1 MDGRPMP
8 PYRAVSEATRQRE
21 TFKYDPTLLSTA
33 KVNARGVAL
42 PSSELTPSQ
51 DLVLTALAQLAV
63 FQTGTERAFISLF
76 DVEYQYF
83 VAEATRTLLTSP
95 DDADL
100 GLWMCGTAI
109 PRSHSTCEFALL
121 ESDRVERE
129 RKVAAL
135 LEQDPTQFEH
145 CDNDGDATQ
154 LPVLVVPDLTTDPR
168 FKSRPYCRPGG
179 GHHFYASVPIRTQ
192 RGINIGV
199 LCVVSPEPNRRWT
212 DFYANLM
219 RRLSMAIMDH
229 LEANFS
235 KVAYQRS
242 ERMIRGLGF
251 FVEGKATESSW
262 ASVAGRETFTES
274 PDALFLARQGLMG
287 DSNESPVEQPVSE
300 ATAHST
306 PNSERSLSPDG
317 ERLDPNRKKDRP
329 PGKPAA
335 ETKWADTFVPGPNPM
350 MDTFSEAANIIRES
364 LETDGCLFLDALSGS
379 FGEYDDR
386 SGESSR
392 KSRASAHP
400 SSRDDESSS
409 GDDDDDDDDDDDGD
423 DDDDD
428 DDGDDGDDSGS
439 DGNGDEGAGPQP
451 GDVDAAANGHGAE
464 PEANRW
470 PACQVLGYSTT
481 ESRRIKFEEGLLRR
495 INMPQKFLAKLL
507 QRYPKGHIFN
517 FGVNGELQSSDSS
530 DDDGWLT
537 DLAQDPI
544 SPLQPEPPQQPRDD
558 DASQPKR
565 QRRPWAR
572 HNEGRV
578 IQEVFPRARSV
589 AFVPVWDPRKQRWCA
604 GGFVYTLTPTR
615 IFTVG
620 GELNFLRA
628 VSILAIAETL
638 RLKTFAANQAKSDA
652 LSSLS
657 HELRS
662 PLHGAVLGIELLRDT
677 ELTVFQ
683 GNIAHTIEICCRTLV
698 DTVDHLL
705 DYSKVNRFIQTRRK
719 GGQASE
725 PRGLRPGT
733 ARTVEE
739 GMLSLY
745 KHIRLDGIVEE
756 VMDGVYAG
764 FNFMHM
770 ALQLAKHKG
779 SAHSSDWTAMR
790 RLDAM
795 QAMEEL
801 GSNGQIALGEV
812 TVFLEI
818 DPACNWRFYT
828 QPGAI
833 RRIVMNLL
841 GNSLKYT
848 QKGSIKVRLTQSKPK
863 RKSSADAVVNIA
875 VSDTGKGIGEDYL
888 RNDLYKPFSQEDHL
902 APGTGLGLSFV
913 KQITSQLRGRVSV
926 DSRVGVGTIV
936 RVSLPLMQT
945 LTPPDGAPLLAEN
958 EGDFDKH
965 VADAAGL
972 RVRLMGFDAGRRPR
986 RRMLDGS
993 VAEMLT
999 ETERICRDW
1008 LRLDI
1013 VTDADAGERP
1023 PDCVIWVEDTLAN
1036 SPLENLMHGPPCV
1049 VLCKNTLVAYKS
1061 AAQFERV
1068 KAHRIFE
1075 FVAQPLAPR
1084 KVAKAVAM
1092 AFKRGNEMKSMPLS
1106 PISPRQEFLPVVPD
1120 ILSGVKTQLPA
1131 PTPRLQALQNLLA
1144 AESSDKAEGPAG
1156 EPRPEA
1162 ASEAAA
1168 APEFLLVEDNS
1179 INLDILSIYMKKLGR
1194 PYHTATNGAEALSA
1208 YKTNPNHCK
1217 YIFMDVSMPIMDGFE
1232 ATRRIRAYERENQI
1246 KPAIIFA
1253 LTGLASESAQQEA
1266 FGSGVDLFLTKPVKL
1281 KELGMILRSRGLL
1294 PEENLVVVTK
1304 NGTHLA

>member
-1 MDGRPMP
+1 MDGRPLP
-8 PYRAVSEATRQRE
+8 HYRAVSEATRQRE
-21 TFKYDPTLLSTA
+21 TFKYDPTLLSNS
-33 KVNARGVAL
+33 KVNNAGQAL
-42 PSSELTPSQ
+42 PSSQLTPSR

-76 DVEYQYF
+76 DVEHQYF
-83 VAEATRTLLTSP
+83 VAEATRTLLLSP
-95 DDADL
+95 DDTDL
-100 GLWMCGTAI
+100 GLWMVGTAI
-109 PRSHSTCEFALL
+109 PRAHSTCEYTLL
-121 ESDRVERE
+121 ESDRIEKARE
-129 RKVAAL
+129 HAIL
-135 LEQDPTQFEH
+135 LDLDPSQFDH
-145 CDNDGDATQ
+145 HFDNDGDPTQ
-154 LPVLVVPDLTTDPR
+154 LPVLVVPDLSADDR
-168 FKSRPYCRPGG
+168 FKLKPYCRPGG
-179 GHHFYASVPIRTQ
+179 GHRFYASVPIRTQ

-199 LCVVSPEPNRRWT
+199 LCVVSPEPDRRWS
-212 DFYANLM
+212 DHYSNLM
-219 RRLSMAIMDH
+219 RRLSMAVMDH

-235 KVAYQRS
+235 KVAYRRS
-242 ERMIRGLGF
+242 ERMVRGLGF

-262 ASVAGRETFTES
+262 ASVAGRETFTET
-274 PDALFLARQGLMG
+274 PDALYLARQGLMG
-287 DSNESPVEQPVSE
+287 DGEHINGHTVSE

-317 ERLDPNRKKDRP
+317 ERLDPNRKKDRS
-329 PGKPAA
+329 GSVKPTA
-335 ETKWADTFVPGPNPM
+335 ETKWADNFVPGPNPVV
-350 MDTFSEAANIIRES
+350 DTFSEAAIIIRES
-364 LETDGCLFLDALSGS
+364 LETDGCLFLDATPGS
-379 FGEYDDR
+379 FGEYDTR
-386 SGESSR
+386 SGKRKGRSSG
-392 KSRASAHP
+392 HP
-400 SSRDDESSS
+400 SFRDIDSSS
-409 GDDDDDDDDDDDGD
+409 GDDDEDE
-423 DDDDD
+423 
-428 DDGDDGDDSGS
+428 DDSGS
-439 DGNGDEGAGPQP
+439 DFEEDEELGSHP
-451 GDVDAAANGHGAE
+451 GDADATTGATNGTNAE
-464 PEANRW
+464 PEAKEW
-470 PACQVLGYSTT
+470 PTAQVLGYSAT
-481 ESRRIKFEEGLLRR
+481 ESRRSKFEDGSLRR

-537 DLAQDPI
+537 DLTQDAI
-544 SPLQPEPPQQPRDD
+544 SPLQPEPPLQPLD
-558 DASQPKR
+558 DASQSKR

-572 HNEGRV
+572 HNEGKI
-578 IQEVFPRARSV
+578 IQEVFPKARSV

-733 ARTVEE
+733 ARSVEE

-770 ALQLAKHKG
+770 ALQLAKHKN

-801 GSNGQIALGEV
+801 GSNGKIALGEV

-818 DPACNWRFYT
+818 DHAFNWRFYT

-863 RKSSADAVVNIA
+863 RKSSADAIVHIIVA
-875 VSDTGKGIGEDYL
+875 DTGKGIGEDYL
-888 RNDLYKPFSQEDHL
+888 RNDLFKPFSQEDHL

-913 KQITSQLRGRVSV
+913 KQITSQLRGRVNV
-926 DSRVGVGTIV
+926 DSRVNVGTIV
-936 RVSLPLMQT
+936 KVSLPLMQT
-945 LTPPDGAPLLAEN
+945 LTPPDGTPMLAEN
-958 EGDFDKH
+958 EGELDKH
-965 VADAAGL
+965 VTEASGL
-972 RVRLMGFDAGRRPR
+972 RVRLLGFDIGKRGK

-993 VAEMLT
+993 YT
-999 ETERICRDW
+999 ELMTEVERICRDW
-1008 LRLDI
+1008 LGLNI
-1013 VTDADAGERP
+1013 ITEEEADEQA

-1036 SPLENLMHGPPCV
+1036 SPLENLMQGPPCV

-1084 KVAKAVAM
+1084 KVAKAVAA
-1092 AFKRGNEMKSMPLS
+1092 AFRRGREMRAMPLS
-1106 PISPRQEFLPVVPD
+1106 PITPRQEFLPVVPD

-1131 PTPRLQALQNLLA
+1131 PTPRLQALQTLLA
-1144 AESSDKAEGPAG
+1144 ENNEKTTLRPADKADALIP
-1156 EPRPEA
+1156 EPPCDA
-1162 ASEAAA
+1162 VVV
-1168 APEFLLVEDNS
+1168 PEFLLVEDNS

-1194 PYHTATNGAEALSA
+1194 PYHTATNGAEALTA
-1208 YKTNPNHCK
+1208 YKLNPKHCK

-1232 ATRRIRAYERENQI
+1232 ATRRIRAYERDNQI

-1294 PEENLVVVTK
+1294 PEEPLVVVTK
-1304 NGTHLA
+1304 NGTHMA

>member
-21 TFKYDPTLLSTA
+21 TFKYDPTLLSTS
-33 KVNARGVAL
+33 KVNNNGEPL

-51 DLVLTALAQLAV
+51 DLVLTGLAQLAV

-76 DVEYQYF
+76 DVEHQYF
-83 VAEATRTLLTSP
+83 IAEATRMLPLSAE
-95 DDADL
+95 DSDL

-109 PRSHSTCEFALL
+109 PRAHSTCEYTLL
-121 ESDRVERE
+121 ESHRLERPRGGLQIE
-129 RKVAAL
+129 KDA
-135 LEQDPTQFEH
+135 TQFDH
-145 CDNDGDATQ
+145 CEPDGDQ
-154 LPVLVVPDLTTDPR
+154 LPVLVVKDLATDPR
-168 FKSRPYCRPGG
+168 FKSKPYCQPGG

-192 RGINIGV
+192 RGINIGA
-199 LCVVSPEPNRRWT
+199 LCVVSSMPNCRWNSQFST
-212 DFYANLM
+212 LM
-219 RRLSMAIMDH
+219 RRLSMAVMDH

-235 KVAYQRS
+235 KVAYMRS

-251 FVEGKATESSW
+251 FVEGKATASSW
-262 ASVAGRETFTES
+262 APVAGRETFTET
-274 PDALFLARQGLMG
+274 PDALRLARQALLA
-287 DSNESPVEQPVSE
+287 DSETPSKQPISE
-300 ATAHST
+300 VAAHTT
-306 PNSERSLSPDG
+306 PNTERSLSPDG
-317 ERLDPNRKKDRP
+317 KQPDPNPSKDRLP
-329 PGKPAA
+329 KPAA
-335 ETKWADTFVPGPNPM
+335 ETKWADSFVPGPNPM
-350 MDTFSEAANIIRES
+350 VDTFSEAAQTIRES
-364 LETDGCLFLDALSGS
+364 LETDGCLFLDSSLGY
-379 FGEYDDR
+379 FGEYGGR
-386 SGESSR
+386 SKGSR
-392 KSRASAHP
+392 KSRTANP
-400 SSRDDESSS
+400 SSRDNESSS
-409 GDDDDDDDDDDDGD
+409 EDED
-423 DDDDD
+423 
-428 DDGDDGDDSGS
+428 DDSGS
-439 DGNGDEGAGPQP
+439 DLDEEGDMDSQP
-451 GDVDAAANGHGAE
+451 GGDDSSAHNTNGTPTE
-464 PEANRW
+464 SEAKKW
-470 PACQVLGYSTT
+470 PTCQVLGYSTT
-481 ESRRIKFEEGLLRR
+481 ESRRIDLEDGSMRR
-495 INMPQKFLAKLL
+495 INMAQPFLAKLL

-517 FGVNGELQSSDSS
+517 FGSNGELQSSDSS
-530 DDDGWLT
+530 DDDGWVT
-537 DLAQDPI
+537 DLSKDSDKPV
-544 SPLQPEPPQQPRDD
+544 QPAPQQPVPD
-558 DASQPKR
+558 DASQSKR
-565 QRRPWAR
+565 HKRPWAR
-572 HNEGRV
+572 HNEGRI
-578 IQEVFPRARSV
+578 IQEVFPKARSV

-604 GGFVYTLTPTR
+604 GAFIYTLTPTR

-620 GELNFLRA
+620 AELNFLKA

-705 DYSKVNRFIQTRRK
+705 DYSKVNRFIQARK
-719 GGQASE
+719 TGVQTSE
-725 PRGLRPGT
+725 PRGLRPST
-733 ARTVEE
+733 ARSVEE

-770 ALQLAKHKG
+770 ALQLAKHKT
-779 SAHSSDWTAMR
+779 SAHASDFTAMR

-801 GSNGQIALGEV
+801 GSNGKIALGEV

-818 DPACNWRFYT
+818 DHACNWRFYT

-848 QKGSIKVRLTQSKPK
+848 QKGSIKVRLSQTKPK
-863 RKSSADAVVNIA
+863 RKSSADAVVNIV

-913 KQITSQLRGRVSV
+913 KQITSQLRGRVNV
-926 DSRVGVGTIV
+926 ESRVNVGTIV

-945 LTPPDGAPLLAEN
+945 VTPPDGTPQVAEN
-958 EGDFDKH
+958 EGEFDKY
-965 VADAAGL
+965 VAEAAGL
-972 RVRLMGFDAGRRPR
+972 RVSLMGFDIGKRGR

-993 VAEMLT
+993 YTDLQVEVDRNCREWLGLKVITEAEAK
-999 ETERICRDW
+999 EK
-1008 LRLDI
+1008 
-1013 VTDADAGERP
+1013 A
-1023 PDCVIWVEDTLAN
+1023 PDCVIWVEDTLAA
-1036 SPLENLMHGPPCV
+1036 SPLEEIMHGPPCV
-1049 VLCKNTLVAYKS
+1049 VLCRNTLVAYKS

-1075 FVAQPLAPR
+1075 FVAQPVGPR
-1084 KVAKAVAM
+1084 KLAKAVAM
-1092 AFKRGNEMKSMPLS
+1092 AFRRGNEMKSI
-1106 PISPRQEFLPVVPD
+1106 PISPVSPSQEFTSAVPE
-1120 ILSGVKTQLPA
+1120 ILSDVKTQLPTPIPSVQ
-1131 PTPRLQALQNLLA
+1131 PTQNLHV
-1144 AESSDKAEGPAG
+1144 DKNDTKSVKLE
-1156 EPRPEA
+1156 E
-1162 ASEAAA
+1162 ASEPTLVTPKEDEAVPE
-1168 APEFLLVEDNS
+1168 PEFLLVEDNS

-1194 PYHTATNGAEALSA
+1194 AYHTATNGSLAVEA
-1208 YKTNPNHCK
+1208 YKANPNHCK
-1217 YIFMDVSMPIMDGFE
+1217 YIFMDVSMPVMDGFE
-1232 ATRRIRAYERENQI
+1232 ATRCIRAYEREHQL
-1246 KPAIIFA
+1246 KPCVIFA

-1294 PEENLVVVTK
+1294 PDEPLVVVTK
-1304 NGTHLA
+1304 NGTHIA

>member
-1 MDGRPMP
+1 MAESR
-8 PYRAVSEATRQRE
+8 
-21 TFKYDPTLLSTA
+21 YDPTLLSAT
-33 KVNARGVAL
+33 KLNNSGIAL
-42 PSSELTPSQ
+42 PSSELMPSQ

-76 DVEYQYF
+76 DVEHQYF

-95 DDADL
+95 DDVDL
-100 GLWMCGTAI
+100 GLWMVGTAI
-109 PRSHSTCEFALL
+109 PRSQSTCEYTLL
-121 ESDRVERE
+121 ESDRLDKARE
-129 RKVAAL
+129 HAAVPDL
-135 LEQDPTQFEH
+135 GPTQFEQ
-145 CDNDGDATQ
+145 CENEGEANQ
-154 LPVLVVPDLTTDPR
+154 LPCLVVPDLSTDPR
-168 FKSRPYCRPGG
+168 FKAKPYCRPGG
-179 GHHFYASVPIRTQ
+179 GHRFYASVPIRTQ

-199 LCVVSPEPNRRWT
+199 LCVVSPEPGRRWSDHYT
-212 DFYANLM
+212 NLM

-235 KVAYQRS
+235 KVAYRRS

-251 FVEGKATESSW
+251 FVAGKATESSW
-262 ASVAGRETFTES
+262 ASVAGRETFTET
-274 PDALFLARQGLMG
+274 PDALLLARQGLRG
-287 DSNESPVEQPVSE
+287 DADNANGEPASE
-300 ATAHST
+300 ATARST
-306 PNSERSLSPDG
+306 PASERSLSPDG
-317 ERLDPNRKKDRP
+317 ERLDRKNDRS
-329 PGKPAA
+329 GKPAA
-335 ETKWADTFVPGPNPM
+335 ETKWADNFVPGPNPVI
-350 MDTFSEAANIIRES
+350 DTFSEAAIIIRES
-364 LETDGCLFLDALSGS
+364 LETDGCLFLDAT
-379 FGEYDDR
+379 
-386 SGESSR
+386 
-392 KSRASAHP
+392 
-400 SSRDDESSS
+400 
-409 GDDDDDDDDDDDGD
+409 
-423 DDDDD
+423 
-428 DDGDDGDDSGS
+428 
-439 DGNGDEGAGPQP
+439 P
-451 GDVDAAANGHGAE
+451 G
-464 PEANRW
+464 
-470 PACQVLGYSTT
+470 
-481 ESRRIKFEEGLLRR
+481 SRRMKFEDGSLQR
-495 INMPQKFLAKLL
+495 ISMPQKFLAKLL
-507 QRYPKGHIFN
+507 HRYPKGHIFN

-537 DLAQDPI
+537 DLTQDAA
-544 SPLQPEPPQQPRDD
+544 SPLQPEPQQQPQE
-558 DASQPKR
+558 DASQTKR

-572 HNEGRV
+572 HNEGKI
-578 IQEVFPRARSV
+578 IQQVFPKARSV

-705 DYSKVNRFIQTRRK
+705 DYSKVNRFIQTRRQ
-719 GGQASE
+719 GGQTSE

-733 ARTVEE
+733 ARSVEE

-770 ALQLAKHKG
+770 ALQLSKHKN

-801 GSNGQIALGEV
+801 GSNGKIALGEV

-818 DPACNWRFYT
+818 DHQFNWRFYT

-848 QKGSIKVRLTQSKPK
+848 QRGSIKVHLTQSKPK
-863 RKSSADAVVNIA
+863 RKSSADAIVHIV

-888 RNDLYKPFSQEDHL
+888 RNDLFKPFSQEDHL

-913 KQITSQLRGRVSV
+913 KQITSQLRGRVTV
-926 DSRVGVGTIV
+926 DSQVNVGTIV

-945 LTPPDGAPLLAEN
+945 VTPPDGTPLLAEN
-958 EGDFDKH
+958 EGDLDKH
-965 VADAAGL
+965 VVEASGL
-972 RVRLMGFDAGRRPR
+972 RVRLMGFDIGKRGK

-993 VAEMLT
+993 YTELLT
-999 ETERICRDW
+999 EVERICRDW
-1008 LRLDI
+1008 LGLNI
-1013 VTDADAGERP
+1013 ITEAEAKEQE
-1023 PDCVIWVEDTLAN
+1023 PDCVIWIEDRLAN
-1036 SPLENLMHGPPCV
+1036 SPLENLMQGPPCV

-1092 AFKRGNEMKSMPLS
+1092 AFKRGREMKSTPLS
-1106 PISPRQEFLPVVPD
+1106 PANQRQEFLPVVPD
-1120 ILSGVKTQLPA
+1120 ILST
-1131 PTPRLQALQNLLA
+1131 NLLS
-1144 AESSDKAEGPAG
+1144 ESSDKSAFAKPDKADEPGPDSGLGLADNTV
-1156 EPRPEA
+1156 A
-1162 ASEAAA
+1162 ASCEAVAG
-1168 APEFLLVEDNS
+1168 PEFLLVEDNS

-1208 YKTNPNHCK
+1208 YKSNPKHCK

-1232 ATRRIRAYERENQI
+1232 ATRRIRAYERDNQI

-1294 PEENLVVVTK
+1294 PEEPLLVVTK
-1304 NGTHLA
+1304 NGTHVA

>member
-1 MDGRPMP
+1 M
-8 PYRAVSEATRQRE
+8 
-21 TFKYDPTLLSTA
+21 
-33 KVNARGVAL
+33 
-42 PSSELTPSQ
+42 PSQ

-76 DVEYQYF
+76 DVEHQYF

-95 DDADL
+95 DDVDL
-100 GLWMCGTAI
+100 GLWMVGTAI
-109 PRSHSTCEFALL
+109 PRSQSTCEYTLL
-121 ESDRVERE
+121 ESDRLDKARE
-129 RKVAAL
+129 HAAVPDL
-135 LEQDPTQFEH
+135 GPTQFEQ
-145 CDNDGDATQ
+145 CENEGEANQ
-154 LPVLVVPDLTTDPR
+154 LPCLVVPDLSTDPR
-168 FKSRPYCRPGG
+168 FKAKPYCRPGG
-179 GHHFYASVPIRTQ
+179 GHRFYASVPIRTQ

-199 LCVVSPEPNRRWT
+199 LCVVSPEPGRRWSDHYT
-212 DFYANLM
+212 NLM

-235 KVAYQRS
+235 KVAYRRS

-251 FVEGKATESSW
+251 FVAGKATESSW
-262 ASVAGRETFTES
+262 ASVAGRETFTET
-274 PDALFLARQGLMG
+274 PDALLLARQGLRG
-287 DSNESPVEQPVSE
+287 DADNANGEPASE
-300 ATAHST
+300 ATARST
-306 PNSERSLSPDG
+306 PASERSLSPDG
-317 ERLDPNRKKDRP
+317 ERLDRKNDRS
-329 PGKPAA
+329 GKPAA
-335 ETKWADTFVPGPNPM
+335 ETKWADNFVPGPNPVI
-350 MDTFSEAANIIRES
+350 DTFSEAAIIIRES
-364 LETDGCLFLDALSGS
+364 LETDDA
-379 FGEYDDR
+379 D
-386 SGESSR
+386 
-392 KSRASAHP
+392 K
-400 SSRDDESSS
+400 
-409 GDDDDDDDDDDDGD
+409 
-423 DDDDD
+423 
-428 DDGDDGDDSGS
+428 
-439 DGNGDEGAGPQP
+439 
-451 GDVDAAANGHGAE
+451 
-464 PEANRW
+464 W
-470 PACQVLGYSTT
+470 PTCQVLGYSAT
-481 ESRRIKFEEGLLRR
+481 ESRRMKFEDGSLQR
-495 INMPQKFLAKLL
+495 ISMPQKFLAKLL
-507 QRYPKGHIFN
+507 HRYPKGHIFN

-537 DLAQDPI
+537 DLTQDAA
-544 SPLQPEPPQQPRDD
+544 SPLQPEPQQQPQE
-558 DASQPKR
+558 DASQTKR

-572 HNEGRV
+572 HNEGKI
-578 IQEVFPRARSV
+578 IQQVFPKARSV

-705 DYSKVNRFIQTRRK
+705 DYSKVNRFIQTRRQ
-719 GGQASE
+719 GGQTSE

-733 ARTVEE
+733 ARSVEE

-770 ALQLAKHKG
+770 ALQLSKHKN

-801 GSNGQIALGEV
+801 GSNGKIALGEV

-818 DPACNWRFYT
+818 DHQFNWRFYT

-848 QKGSIKVRLTQSKPK
+848 QRGSIKVHLTQSKPK
-863 RKSSADAVVNIA
+863 RKSSADAIVHIV

-888 RNDLYKPFSQEDHL
+888 RNDLFKPFSQEDHL

-913 KQITSQLRGRVSV
+913 KQITSQLRGRVTV
-926 DSRVGVGTIV
+926 DSQVNVGTIV

-945 LTPPDGAPLLAEN
+945 VTPPDGTPLLAEN
-958 EGDFDKH
+958 EGDLDKH
-965 VADAAGL
+965 VVEASGL
-972 RVRLMGFDAGRRPR
+972 RVRLMGFDIGKRGK

-993 VAEMLT
+993 YTELLT
-999 ETERICRDW
+999 EVERICRDW
-1008 LRLDI
+1008 LGLNI
-1013 VTDADAGERP
+1013 ITEAEAKEQE
-1023 PDCVIWVEDTLAN
+1023 PDCVIWIEDRLAN
-1036 SPLENLMHGPPCV
+1036 SPLENLMQGPPCV

-1092 AFKRGNEMKSMPLS
+1092 AFKRGREMKSTPLS
-1106 PISPRQEFLPVVPD
+1106 PANQRQEFLPVVPD
-1120 ILSGVKTQLPA
+1120 ILSTVKTQLPT
-1131 PTPRLQALQNLLA
+1131 PTPYEPGPDSGLGLA
-1144 AESSDKAEGPAG
+1144 DNTV
-1156 EPRPEA
+1156 A
-1162 ASEAAA
+1162 ASCEAVAG
-1168 APEFLLVEDNS
+1168 PEFLLVEDNS

-1208 YKTNPNHCK
+1208 YKSNPKHCK

-1232 ATRRIRAYERENQI
+1232 ATRRIRAYERDNQI

-1294 PEENLVVVTK
+1294 PEEPLLVVTK
-1304 NGTHLA
+1304 NGTHVA

>member
-1 MDGRPMP
+1 MVVRGFSANTMSGFR
-8 PYRAVSEATRQRE
+8 
-21 TFKYDPTLLSTA
+21 YDSTLLSNS
-33 KVNARGVAL
+33 KVNNAGVGL
-42 PSSELTPSQ
+42 PSSELTPSR

-76 DVEYQYF
+76 DVEHQYF
-83 VAEATRTLLTSP
+83 IAEATRTLLTSP
-95 DDADL
+95 DDVDL
-100 GLWMCGTAI
+100 GLWMVGTAI
-109 PRSHSTCEFALL
+109 PRAHSTCEYSLL
-121 ESDRVERE
+121 ESDRLERARE
-129 RKVAAL
+129 HAIL
-135 LEQDPTQFEH
+135 TDPTQFDH
-145 CDNDGDATQ
+145 CENDGDSTQ
-154 LPVLVVPDLTTDPR
+154 LPILVVPDLSTDDR
-168 FKSRPYCRPGG
+168 FKLKPYCRPGG
-179 GHHFYASVPIRTQ
+179 GHRFYASVPIRTQ

-199 LCVVSPEPNRRWT
+199 LCVVSPEADRKWSDR
-212 DFYANLM
+212 YSNLM

-235 KVAYQRS
+235 KEAYRRS
-242 ERMIRGLGF
+242 ERMIRGLGY

-262 ASVAGRETFTES
+262 AAVSGRETFTET
-274 PDALFLARQGLMG
+274 PDALYLARQGLMG
-287 DSNESPVEQPVSE
+287 ESDILAGPPVSE

-317 ERLDPNRKKDRP
+317 ERLDSSRKKDRP
-329 PGKPAA
+329 GKPTA
-335 ETKWADTFVPGPNPM
+335 ETKWADTFVPGPNST
-350 MDTFSEAANIIRES
+350 MDTFAEAANIIRES
-364 LETDGCLFLDALSGS
+364 LETDGCLFLDAAPPGA
-379 FGEYDDR
+379 FGEYGKRKGR
-386 SGESSR
+386 SSG
-392 KSRASAHP
+392 HP
-400 SSRDDESSS
+400 SFREFDSSDNDDDE
-409 GDDDDDDDDDDDGD
+409 DDDDSGTDLDEDGEAESHP
-423 DDDDD
+423 
-428 DDGDDGDDSGS
+428 SG
-439 DGNGDEGAGPQP
+439 A
-451 GDVDAAANGHGAE
+451 DAAASTTNGSNG
-464 PEANRW
+464 EAKNW
-470 PACQVLGYSTT
+470 ATAQVLGYSAT
-481 ESRRIKFEEGLLRR
+481 ESRRSKFEDGSLRR

-507 QRYPKGHIFN
+507 HRYPKGHIFN

-537 DLAQDPI
+537 DLTQDAV
-544 SPLQPEPPQQPRDD
+544 SPLQPEPPLPPQED
-558 DASQPKR
+558 DASHSKR
-565 QRRPWAR
+565 RLRPWAR
-572 HNEGRV
+572 HNEGKI
-578 IQEVFPRARSV
+578 IQEVFPKARSV

-705 DYSKVNRFIQTRRK
+705 DYSKVNRFIQTRRT
-719 GGQASE
+719 GGQTAE

-733 ARTVEE
+733 ARSVEE

-770 ALQLAKHKG
+770 ALQLAKHKN

-801 GSNGQIALGEV
+801 GSNGKITLGEV
-812 TVFLEI
+812 TVFLDI
-818 DPACNWRFYT
+818 DHAFNWRFYT

-848 QKGSIKVRLTQSKPK
+848 QKGSIKVRLTQSKPR
-863 RKSSADAVVNIA
+863 RKSSADAIVHITVA
-875 VSDTGKGIGEDYL
+875 DTGKGIGEDYL
-888 RNDLYKPFSQEDHL
+888 RNDLFKPFSQEDHL

-913 KQITSQLRGRVSV
+913 KQITSQLRGRVNV
-926 DSRVGVGTIV
+926 DSRVNVGTIV
-936 RVSLPLMQT
+936 KVSLPLMQT
-945 LTPPDGAPLLAEN
+945 VTPPDGTPLLAEN
-958 EGDFDKH
+958 EGDLDKH
-965 VADAAGL
+965 VSEAAGL
-972 RVRLMGFDAGRRPR
+972 RVRLLGFDIGKRAKQ
-986 RRMLDGS
+986 RMLDGS
-993 VAEMLT
+993 YT
-999 ETERICRDW
+999 ELITEVERICRDW
-1008 LRLDI
+1008 LGLNI
-1013 VTDADAGERP
+1013 ITEAEAERQA
-1023 PDCVIWVEDTLAN
+1023 PDCVIWVEDKLAET
-1036 SPLENLMHGPPCV
+1036 PLENLMQGPPCV

-1075 FVAQPLAPR
+1075 FVAQPLGAR
-1084 KVAKAVAM
+1084 KLAKAVAL
-1092 AFKRGNEMKSMPLS
+1092 AYKRGHEMRAMPLS
-1106 PISPRQEFLPVVPD
+1106 PITPRQEFLPVVPD
-1120 ILSGVKTQLPA
+1120 ILGAVKSPLPA
-1131 PTPRLQALQNLLA
+1131 PTPRLQVLQNLI
-1144 AESSDKAEGPAG
+1144 AEGEKAVKMEIPAEPLVG
-1156 EPRPEA
+1156 EPPRDPI
-1162 ASEAAA
+1162 ST
-1168 APEFLLVEDNS
+1168 PEFLLVEDNS

-1194 PYHTATNGAEALSA
+1194 PFHTATNGAEALTA
-1208 YKTNPNHCK
+1208 YKLNPKHCK

-1232 ATRRIRAYERENQI
+1232 ATRRIRAYERDNQI

-1294 PEENLVVVTK
+1294 PEEPLLVVTK
-1304 NGTHLA
+1304 NGTHMA

>member
-1 MDGRPMP
+1 
-8 PYRAVSEATRQRE
+8 
-21 TFKYDPTLLSTA
+21 
-33 KVNARGVAL
+33 VNSNGIPL

-51 DLVLTALAQLAV
+51 DLVLTGLAQLAV

-76 DVEYQYF
+76 DVEHQYY
-83 VAEATRTLLTSP
+83 VAEATRTLPIVS
-95 DDADL
+95 DNIDL

-109 PRSHSTCEFALL
+109 PRAHSTCEYTLL
-121 ESDRVERE
+121 ESDRVEKARGN
-129 RKVAAL
+129 ATH
-135 LEQDPTQFEH
+135 LEKDPAQFDH
-145 CDNDGDATQ
+145 CDNESDQ
-154 LPVLVVPDLTTDPR
+154 LPVLVVNDLTTDPR
-168 FKSRPYCRPGG
+168 FKSKPYCQPGG
-179 GHHFYASVPIRTQ
+179 NQHFYASVPIRTQ
-192 RGINIGV
+192 RGINIGA
-199 LCVVSPEPNRRWT
+199 LCVVSPVPNCRWS
-212 DFYANLM
+212 DHFSNLM
-219 RRLSMAIMDH
+219 RRLSLAIMEH
-229 LEANFS
+229 FEANFS
-235 KVAYQRS
+235 KVAYRRS

-262 ASVAGRETFTES
+262 APALGRETFTETQ
-274 PDALFLARQGLMG
+274 DALFLARQVLMG
-287 DSNESPVEQPVSE
+287 DKENPNKQPVSE

-317 ERLDPNRKKDRP
+317 EQLDPSPKKDRL
-329 PGKPAA
+329 GKPTV
-335 ETKWADTFVPGPNPM
+335 ETKWADSFVPGPNPM
-350 MDTFSEAANIIRES
+350 VDTFYEAAHIIRES
-364 LETDGCLFLDALSGS
+364 LETDGCLFLDASQGS
-379 FGEYDDR
+379 FGEYGGR
-386 SGESSR
+386 TGESR
-392 KSRASAHP
+392 KSRASAN
-400 SSRDDESSS
+400 RDNESSS
-409 GDDDDDDDDDDDGD
+409 GDDDDD
-423 DDDDD
+423 
-428 DDGDDGDDSGS
+428 SGS
-439 DGNGDEGAGPQP
+439 DYEDDESVDTQLGDADANARATNGTST
-451 GDVDAAANGHGAE
+451 E
-464 PEANRW
+464 PEAKKW
-470 PACQVLGYSTT
+470 PTCQVLGYSTT
-481 ESRRIKFEEGLLRR
+481 ESRRMKFEDGSLER

-507 QRYPKGHIFN
+507 ERYPKGHIFN
-517 FGVNGELQSSDSS
+517 FGINGELQSSDSS

-537 DLAQDPI
+537 DPAQDPT
-544 SPLQPEPPQQPRDD
+544 SPLQPELPQQPQD
-558 DASQPKR
+558 DASQSKR

-572 HNEGRV
+572 HNEGSI

-638 RLKTFAANQAKSDA
+638 RLKTFASNQAKSDA

-705 DYSKVNRFIQTRRK
+705 DYSKVNRFIQARK
-719 GGQASE
+719 TGGQTSE
-725 PRGLRPGT
+725 PRGLRPST
-733 ARTVEE
+733 ARSVEE

-770 ALQLAKHKG
+770 ALQLAKHKT

-801 GSNGQIALGEV
+801 GSNGKIALGEV

-818 DPACNWRFYT
+818 DHACDWRFYT

-848 QKGSIKVRLTQSKPK
+848 QKGSIKVRLSQSKPK
-863 RKSSADAVVNIA
+863 RKSSADAIVNIV
-875 VSDTGKGIGEDYL
+875 VSDTGKGIGQDYL
-888 RNDLYKPFSQEDHL
+888 QNDLYKPFSQEDHL

-913 KQITSQLRGRVSV
+913 KQITSQLRGRVNV
-926 DSRVGVGTIV
+926 DSRVNVGTIV

-945 LTPPDGAPLLAEN
+945 VTPPDGSPQIAEN

-965 VADAAGL
+965 VAEAAGL
-972 RVRLMGFDAGRRPR
+972 RVSLMGFDIGKRGR

-993 VAEMLT
+993 YTDLQVEVD
-999 ETERICRDW
+999 RNCRDW
-1008 LRLDI
+1008 LGVKI
-1013 VTDADAGERP
+1013 ITEAEANEKP
-1023 PDCVIWVEDTLAN
+1023 ADCVIWVEDTLAN

-1049 VLCKNTLVAYKS
+1049 VLCRNTLVAYKS

-1075 FVAQPLAPR
+1075 FVAQP
-1084 KVAKAVAM
+1084 
-1092 AFKRGNEMKSMPLS
+1092 
-1106 PISPRQEFLPVVPD
+1106 
-1120 ILSGVKTQLPA
+1120 
-1131 PTPRLQALQNLLA
+1131 
-1144 AESSDKAEGPAG
+1144 
-1156 EPRPEA
+1156 
-1162 ASEAAA
+1162 
-1168 APEFLLVEDNS
+1168 
-1179 INLDILSIYMKKLGR
+1179 
-1194 PYHTATNGAEALSA
+1194 
-1208 YKTNPNHCK
+1208 
-1217 YIFMDVSMPIMDGFE
+1217 
-1232 ATRRIRAYERENQI
+1232 
-1246 KPAIIFA
+1246 
-1253 LTGLASESAQQEA
+1253 
-1266 FGSGVDLFLTKPVKL
+1266 
-1281 KELGMILRSRGLL
+1281 
-1294 PEENLVVVTK
+1294 
-1304 NGTHLA
+1304 

>member
-1 MDGRPMP
+1 MSDNR
-8 PYRAVSEATRQRE
+8 
-21 TFKYDPTLLSTA
+21 YDPTLLSNS
-33 KVNARGVAL
+33 KVNNAGVAL
-42 PSSELTPSQ
+42 PSSELTPSR

-76 DVEYQYF
+76 DVEHQYF

-95 DDADL
+95 DDTDL
-100 GLWMCGTAI
+100 GLWMVGTAI
-109 PRSHSTCEFALL
+109 PRAHSTCEYTLL
-121 ESDRVERE
+121 ESDRLERARE
-129 RKVAAL
+129 NAIL
-135 LEQDPTQFEH
+135 TDPAQFDH
-145 CDNDGDATQ
+145 CENDGDPTQ
-154 LPVLVVPDLTTDPR
+154 LPVLVVPDLSTDDR
-168 FKSRPYCRPGG
+168 FKLKPYCRPGG
-179 GHHFYASVPIRTQ
+179 GHRFYASVPIRTQ

-199 LCVVSPEPNRRWT
+199 LCVVSPEPDRRWS
-212 DFYANLM
+212 DHYSNLM
-219 RRLSMAIMDH
+219 RRLSVAVMDH

-235 KVAYQRS
+235 KVAYRRS

-262 ASVAGRETFTES
+262 ASVAGRETFTET
-274 PDALFLARQGLMG
+274 PDALFLARQGLKG
-287 DSNESPVEQPVSE
+287 EAENANGPPVSE

-317 ERLDPNRKKDRP
+317 ERLDPNRKKDQA
-329 PGKPAA
+329 GKQTA
-335 ETKWADTFVPGPNPM
+335 ETKWADNFVPGPNPM
-350 MDTFSEAANIIRES
+350 MDTFSEAAIIIRES
-364 LETDGCLFLDALSGS
+364 LETDGCLFLDA
-379 FGEYDDR
+379 
-386 SGESSR
+386 
-392 KSRASAHP
+392 A
-400 SSRDDESSS
+400 
-409 GDDDDDDDDDDDGD
+409 
-423 DDDDD
+423 
-428 DDGDDGDDSGS
+428 
-439 DGNGDEGAGPQP
+439 P
-451 GDVDAAANGHGAE
+451 G
-464 PEANRW
+464 
-470 PACQVLGYSTT
+470 
-481 ESRRIKFEEGLLRR
+481 SRRSKFEDGSLRR

-537 DLAQDPI
+537 DLTQDPI
-544 SPLQPEPPQQPRDD
+544 SPLQPDPPLPPQD
-558 DASQPKR
+558 DASQSKR

-572 HNEGRV
+572 HNEGKI
-578 IQEVFPRARSV
+578 IQEVFPKARSV

-705 DYSKVNRFIQTRRK
+705 DYSKVNRFIQTRRT

-733 ARTVEE
+733 ARSVEE

-770 ALQLAKHKG
+770 ALQLAKHKN

-801 GSNGQIALGEV
+801 GSNGKIALGEV
-812 TVFLEI
+812 TVFLDI
-818 DPACNWRFYT
+818 DHAFNWRFYT

-863 RKSSADAVVNIA
+863 RKSSADAIVHII

-888 RNDLYKPFSQEDHL
+888 RNDLFKPFSQEDHL

-913 KQITSQLRGRVSV
+913 KQITSQLRGRVNV
-926 DSRVGVGTIV
+926 DSRVGEGTIV
-936 RVSLPLMQT
+936 KVSLPLMQT
-945 LTPPDGAPLLAEN
+945 LTPPDGTPLLAEN
-958 EGDFDKH
+958 EGDLDKH
-965 VADAAGL
+965 VAEAAGL
-972 RVRLMGFDAGRRPR
+972 RVRLMGFDIGRRAK

-993 VAEMLT
+993 YTELLT
-999 ETERICRDW
+999 EVERICRDW
-1008 LRLDI
+1008 LGLNI
-1013 VTDADAGERP
+1013 ITEAEAEQQA
-1023 PDCVIWVEDTLAN
+1023 PDCVIWIEDTLAS
-1036 SPLENLMHGPPCV
+1036 SPLENLMQGPPCV

-1075 FVAQPLAPR
+1075 FVAQPMGPR

-1092 AFKRGNEMKSMPLS
+1092 AFRRGREMKSMPLS
-1106 PISPRQEFLPVVPD
+1106 PITPRQEFLPVVPD
-1120 ILSGVKTQLPA
+1120 ILSGS
-1131 PTPRLQALQNLLA
+1131 LLS
-1144 AESSDKAEGPAG
+1144 ENEKPVKAEMPAA
-1156 EPRPEA
+1156 PEA
-1162 ASEAAA
+1162 PCDAIT

-1208 YKTNPNHCK
+1208 YKLNPKHCK

-1232 ATRRIRAYERENQI
+1232 ATRRIRAYERDNQI

-1294 PEENLVVVTK
+1294 PEEPLVVVTK
-1304 NGTHLA
+1304 NGTHMA

>member
-1 MDGRPMP
+1 M
-8 PYRAVSEATRQRE
+8 SENR
-21 TFKYDPTLLSTA
+21 YDPTLLSTA
-33 KVNARGVAL
+33 KVNSAGVAL

-76 DVEYQYF
+76 DVEHQYF

-95 DDADL
+95 DDSDL
-100 GLWMCGTAI
+100 DLWMCGTAI
-109 PRSHSTCEFALL
+109 PRSHSTCEFSLL
-121 ESDRVERE
+121 ESDRLERE
-129 RKVAAL
+129 RQNAIL
-135 LEQDPTQFEH
+135 LEKDPTQFDLCE
-145 CDNDGDATQ
+145 NDGDLTQ

-168 FKSRPYCRPGG
+168 FKSRPYCQPGG

-199 LCVVSPEPNRRWT
+199 LCVVSPEPNRRWS
-212 DFYANLM
+212 DRYSNLM
-219 RRLSMAIMDH
+219 RRLSMAVMDH

-235 KVAYQRS
+235 KVAYRRS

-262 ASVAGRETFTES
+262 AAVTGRETFTES
-274 PDALFLARQGLMG
+274 QDALFLARQGLMG
-287 DSNESPVEQPVSE
+287 ESNNNSGNSNGNGNENPNEQPMSE

-329 PGKPAA
+329 GKPTA
-335 ETKWADTFVPGPNPM
+335 ETKWADNFVPGPNPIV
-350 MDTFSEAANIIRES
+350 DTFSEAAVIIRES
-364 LETDGCLFLDALSGS
+364 LETDGCLFLDAVSGS
-379 FGEYDDR
+379 FGSYGRR
-386 SGESSR
+386 SGDSR
-392 KSRASAHP
+392 KSRASANP
-400 SSRDDESSS
+400 SSRDDEIPSS
-409 GDDDDDDDDDDDGD
+409 GDDDDDDDSGSDDDDEED
-423 DDDDD
+423 DL
-428 DDGDDGDDSGS
+428 DS
-439 DGNGDEGAGPQP
+439 QP
-451 GDVDAAANGHGAE
+451 GEADAGASAATNGNSNGAE
-464 PEANRW
+464 PEAKQW
-470 PACQVLGYSTT
+470 PTCQVLGYSAT
-481 ESRRIKFEEGLLRR
+481 ESRRMKFEDGSLRR

-537 DLAQDPI
+537 DLTQEPVSPI
-544 SPLQPEPPQQPRDD
+544 QPEPPQQPQD
-558 DASQPKR
+558 DASQSTKR

-572 HNEGRV
+572 HNEGKI

-733 ARTVEE
+733 ARSVEE

-770 ALQLAKHKG
+770 ALQLAKHKT

-801 GSNGQIALGEV
+801 GSNGKITLGEV

-818 DPACNWRFYT
+818 DHSCDWRFYT

-863 RKSSADAVVNIA
+863 RKSSADAIVNII

-913 KQITSQLRGRVSV
+913 KQITSQLRGRVNV
-926 DSRVGVGTIV
+926 DSRVNVGTIV

-945 LTPPDGAPLLAEN
+945 LAPPDGIPLVAEN

-972 RVRLMGFDAGRRPR
+972 RVRLMGFDIGRRSR

-993 VAEMLT
+993 FTELLT

-1008 LRLDI
+1008 LRLNI
-1013 VTDADAGERP
+1013 ITEAEANEKA

-1075 FVAQPLAPR
+1075 FVAQP
-1084 KVAKAVAM
+1084 
-1092 AFKRGNEMKSMPLS
+1092 
-1106 PISPRQEFLPVVPD
+1106 
-1120 ILSGVKTQLPA
+1120 
-1131 PTPRLQALQNLLA
+1131 
-1144 AESSDKAEGPAG
+1144 
-1156 EPRPEA
+1156 
-1162 ASEAAA
+1162 
-1168 APEFLLVEDNS
+1168 
-1179 INLDILSIYMKKLGR
+1179 
-1194 PYHTATNGAEALSA
+1194 
-1208 YKTNPNHCK
+1208 
-1217 YIFMDVSMPIMDGFE
+1217 
-1232 ATRRIRAYERENQI
+1232 
-1246 KPAIIFA
+1246 
-1253 LTGLASESAQQEA
+1253 
-1266 FGSGVDLFLTKPVKL
+1266 
-1281 KELGMILRSRGLL
+1281 
-1294 PEENLVVVTK
+1294 
-1304 NGTHLA
+1304 

>member
-1 MDGRPMP
+1 MDGRPLP
-8 PYRAVSEATRQRE
+8 LYRAVSEATRQRE
-21 TFKYDPTLLSTA
+21 TFKS
-33 KVNARGVAL
+33 VHH
-42 PSSELTPSQ
+42 
-51 DLVLTALAQLAV
+51 LVLTALAQLAV

-76 DVEYQYF
+76 DAEHQYF
-83 VAEATRTLLTSP
+83 VAEATRTMLTSP

-100 GLWMCGTAI
+100 GLVMVGTAI
-109 PRSHSTCEFALL
+109 PRSQSTCEYTLL
-121 ESDRVERE
+121 ESDRLDKARE
-129 RKVAAL
+129 NSAAPNL
-135 LEQDPTQFEH
+135 GPTQFDLCESE
-145 CDNDGDATQ
+145 GDANQ
-154 LPVLVVPDLTTDPR
+154 LPCLVVPDLSTDPR
-168 FKSRPYCRPGG
+168 FAAKPYCRPGG
-179 GHHFYASVPIRTQ
+179 GHRFYASVPIRTQ

-199 LCVVSPEPNRRWT
+199 LCVVSPQPQRRWGDQYT
-212 DFYANLM
+212 NLM

-235 KVAYQRS
+235 KVAYRRS
-242 ERMIRGLGF
+242 ERMIRGLGY

-262 ASVAGRETFTES
+262 ASVAGRETFTET
-274 PDALFLARQGLMG
+274 PNALLLARQGLMG
-287 DSNESPVEQPVSE
+287 EAEKANGQPASE
-300 ATAHST
+300 ATARST
-306 PNSERSLSPDG
+306 PASERSLSPDG
-317 ERLDPNRKKDRP
+317 ERPDPNRKNDRS
-329 PGKPAA
+329 GKPAA
-335 ETKWADTFVPGPNPM
+335 ETKWADNFVPGPNPVI
-350 MDTFSEAANIIRES
+350 DTFSEAAHIIRES
-364 LETDGCLFLDALSGS
+364 LETD
-379 FGEYDDR
+379 
-386 SGESSR
+386 
-392 KSRASAHP
+392 ASADKWP
-400 SSRDDESSS
+400 S
-409 GDDDDDDDDDDDGD
+409 
-423 DDDDD
+423 
-428 DDGDDGDDSGS
+428 
-439 DGNGDEGAGPQP
+439 
-451 GDVDAAANGHGAE
+451 
-464 PEANRW
+464 
-470 PACQVLGYSTT
+470 CQVLGYSAT
-481 ESRRIKFEEGLLRR
+481 ESRRMKFEDGSLRR
-495 INMPQKFLAKLL
+495 ISMPQKFLAKLL
-507 QRYPKGHIFN
+507 HRYPKGHIFN

-537 DLAQDPI
+537 DLTQDAA
-544 SPLQPEPPQQPRDD
+544 SPVQPEPQQQPQD
-558 DASQPKR
+558 DAASQTKR

-572 HNEGRV
+572 HNEGKI
-578 IQEVFPRARSV
+578 IQQVFPKARSV

-638 RLKTFAANQAKSDA
+638 RLKTFQANQAKSDA

-705 DYSKVNRFIQTRRK
+705 DYSKVNRFIQTRRQ
-719 GGQASE
+719 GAQASE

-733 ARTVEE
+733 ARSVEE

-770 ALQLAKHKG
+770 ALQLAKHKN

-795 QAMEEL
+795 QAVEEL
-801 GSNGQIALGEV
+801 GSNGKITLGEV

-818 DPACNWRFYT
+818 DHEFNWRFYT

-848 QKGSIKVRLTQSKPK
+848 QRGSIKVHLTQSKPK
-863 RKSSADAVVNIA
+863 RKSSADAIVHIV

-888 RNDLYKPFSQEDHL
+888 RNDLFKPFSQEDHL

-913 KQITSQLRGRVSV
+913 KQITSQLRGRVTV
-926 DSRVGVGTIV
+926 DSQVDVGTIV

-945 LTPPDGAPLLAEN
+945 LTPADGTPLLAEN

-965 VADAAGL
+965 VAEASGL
-972 RVRLMGFDAGRRPR
+972 RVRLMGFDIGRRGK

-993 VAEMLT
+993 YTELLT
-999 ETERICRDW
+999 EVERTCRDW
-1008 LRLDI
+1008 LGLNAI
-1013 VTDADAGERP
+1013 TEAEAKEQE
-1023 PDCVIWVEDTLAN
+1023 PDCVIWIEDRLAD
-1036 SPLENLMHGPPCV
+1036 SPLENLMQGPPCV

-1075 FVAQPLAPR
+1075 FVAQPLGPR
-1084 KVAKAVAM
+1084 KIAKAVAL
-1092 AFKRGNEMKSMPLS
+1092 AFKRGREMKLAPLS
-1106 PISPRQEFLPVVPD
+1106 PINPRQEFLPVVPD
-1120 ILSGVKTQLPA
+1120 ILSTMQTQLPA
-1131 PTPRLQALQNLLA
+1131 PTPRLQALQNLLSENSEKTA
-1144 AESSDKAEGPAG
+1144 PTKQDKAEPSPAPGLGTIGTTTTVAAG
-1156 EPRPEA
+1156 ETA
-1162 ASEAAA
+1162 AE
-1168 APEFLLVEDNS
+1168 PEFLLVEDNS

-1194 PYHTATNGAEALSA
+1194 PYHTATNGAEALIA
-1208 YKTNPNHCK
+1208 YKANPKHCK

-1232 ATRRIRAYERENQI
+1232 ATRRIRAYERDHQI

-1294 PEENLVVVTK
+1294 PEEPLVVVTK
-1304 NGTHLA
+1304 NGTHVA

>member
-1 MDGRPMP
+1 MDGRPLP
-8 PYRAVSEATRQRE
+8 HYRAVSEATRQRE
-21 TFKYDPTLLSTA
+21 TFKYDPTLLSNS
-33 KVNARGVAL
+33 KVNNAGVAL
-42 PSSELTPSQ
+42 PSSELTPSR

-76 DVEYQYF
+76 DVEHQYF

-95 DDADL
+95 DDTDL
-100 GLWMCGTAI
+100 GLWMVGTAI
-109 PRSHSTCEFALL
+109 PRAHSTCEYTLL
-121 ESDRVERE
+121 ESDRLERARE
-129 RKVAAL
+129 NAIL
-135 LEQDPTQFEH
+135 TDPAQFDH
-145 CDNDGDATQ
+145 CENDGDPTQ
-154 LPVLVVPDLTTDPR
+154 LPVLVVPDLSTDDR
-168 FKSRPYCRPGG
+168 FKLKPYCRPGG
-179 GHHFYASVPIRTQ
+179 GHRFYASVPIRTQ

-199 LCVVSPEPNRRWT
+199 LCVVSPEPDRRWSEH
-212 DFYANLM
+212 YSNLM
-219 RRLSMAIMDH
+219 RRLSVAVMDH

-235 KVAYQRS
+235 KVAYRRS

-262 ASVAGRETFTES
+262 ASVAGRETFTET
-274 PDALFLARQGLMG
+274 PDALFLARQGLKG
-287 DSNESPVEQPVSE
+287 EAENANGPPVSE

-317 ERLDPNRKKDRP
+317 ERLDPNRKKDQA
-329 PGKPAA
+329 GKQTA
-335 ETKWADTFVPGPNPM
+335 ETKWADNFVPGPNPM
-350 MDTFSEAANIIRES
+350 MDTFSEAAIIIRES
-364 LETDGCLFLDALSGS
+364 LETDGCLFLDAAPGS
-379 FGEYDDR
+379 FGEYGKRKGR
-386 SGESSR
+386 SSG
-392 KSRASAHP
+392 HP
-400 SSRDDESSS
+400 SFRDIDSSS
-409 GDDDDDDDDDDDGD
+409 DDNDEDD
-423 DDDDD
+423 
-428 DDGDDGDDSGS
+428 DDSGS
-439 DGNGDEGAGPQP
+439 DFEEDGELESQP
-451 GDVDAAANGHGAE
+451 GEADAT
-464 PEANRW
+464 PELITVPTPRPNSGQQ
-470 PACQVLGYSTT
+470 PT
-481 ESRRIKFEEGLLRR
+481 

-537 DLAQDPI
+537 DLTQDPI
-544 SPLQPEPPQQPRDD
+544 SPLQPDPPLPPQD
-558 DASQPKR
+558 DASQSKR

-572 HNEGRV
+572 HNEGKI
-578 IQEVFPRARSV
+578 IQEVFPKARSV

-705 DYSKVNRFIQTRRK
+705 DYSKVNRFIQTRRT

-733 ARTVEE
+733 ARSVEE

-770 ALQLAKHKG
+770 ALQLAKHKN

-801 GSNGQIALGEV
+801 GSNGKIALGEV
-812 TVFLEI
+812 TVFLDI
-818 DPACNWRFYT
+818 DHAFNWRFYT

-863 RKSSADAVVNIA
+863 RKSSADAIVHII

-888 RNDLYKPFSQEDHL
+888 RNDLFKPFSQEDHL

-913 KQITSQLRGRVSV
+913 KQITSQLRGRVNV
-926 DSRVGVGTIV
+926 DSRVGEGTIV
-936 RVSLPLMQT
+936 K
-945 LTPPDGAPLLAEN
+945 N
-958 EGDFDKH
+958 EGDLDKH
-965 VADAAGL
+965 VAEAAGL
-972 RVRLMGFDAGRRPR
+972 RVRLMGFDIGRRAK

-993 VAEMLT
+993 YTELLT
-999 ETERICRDW
+999 EVERICRDW
-1008 LRLDI
+1008 LGLNI
-1013 VTDADAGERP
+1013 ITEAEAEQQA
-1023 PDCVIWVEDTLAN
+1023 PDCVIWIEDTLAS
-1036 SPLENLMHGPPCV
+1036 SPLENLMQGPPCV

-1075 FVAQPLAPR
+1075 FVAQPMGPR

-1092 AFKRGNEMKSMPLS
+1092 AFRRGREMKSMPLS
-1106 PISPRQEFLPVVPD
+1106 PITPRQEFLPVVPD

-1131 PTPRLQALQNLLA
+1131 PTPRLQALQSLLS
-1144 AESSDKAEGPAG
+1144 ENEKPVKAEMPAA
-1156 EPRPEA
+1156 PEA
-1162 ASEAAA
+1162 PCDAIA

-1208 YKTNPNHCK
+1208 YKLNPKHCK

-1232 ATRRIRAYERENQI
+1232 ATRRIRAYERDNQI

-1294 PEENLVVVTK
+1294 PEEPLVVVTK
-1304 NGTHLA
+1304 NGTHMA

>member
-1 MDGRPMP
+1 MDGRPLP
-8 PYRAVSEATRQRE
+8 HYRAVSEATRQRE
-21 TFKYDPTLLSTA
+21 TFKYDPTLLSNS
-33 KVNARGVAL
+33 KVNNAGVAL
-42 PSSELTPSQ
+42 PSSDLTPSR

-76 DVEYQYF
+76 DVEHQYF

-95 DDADL
+95 DDSDL
-100 GLWMCGTAI
+100 GLWMVGTAI
-109 PRSHSTCEFALL
+109 PRAHSTCEYTLL
-121 ESDRVERE
+121 ESDRLERARE
-129 RKVAAL
+129 NAIL
-135 LEQDPTQFEH
+135 TDPSQFDH
-145 CDNDGDATQ
+145 CENDGDSTQ
-154 LPVLVVPDLTTDPR
+154 LPVLVVPDLATDER
-168 FKSRPYCRPGG
+168 FKMKPYCRPGG
-179 GHHFYASVPIRTQ
+179 GHRFYASVPIRTQ

-199 LCVVSPEPNRRWT
+199 LCVVSPEPDRRWI
-212 DFYANLM
+212 DRYSNLM
-219 RRLSMAIMDH
+219 RSLSVAIMDH

-235 KVAYQRS
+235 KVAYRRS
-242 ERMIRGLGF
+242 ERMIRGLGY

-262 ASVAGRETFTES
+262 ASVAGRETFTET

-287 DSNESPVEQPVSE
+287 EAETTNNGPPVSE

-317 ERLDPNRKKDRP
+317 DRLDPNRKKDR

-335 ETKWADTFVPGPNPM
+335 ETKWADNFVPGPNPM
-350 MDTFSEAANIIRES
+350 MDTFSEAAMIIRES
-364 LETDGCLFLDALSGS
+364 LETDGCLFLDAAPGS
-379 FGEYDDR
+379 FGSYGKRKGR
-386 SGESSR
+386 SSG
-392 KSRASAHP
+392 HP
-400 SSRDDESSS
+400 SFRDIDSSSNDDDE
-409 GDDDDDDDDDDDGD
+409 DD
-423 DDDDD
+423 
-428 DDGDDGDDSGS
+428 DDSGS
-439 DGNGDEGAGPQP
+439 DFEEDAELESQAGDAGATTGGTNGT
-451 GDVDAAANGHGAE
+451 NGTNAE
-464 PEANRW
+464 AKQW
-470 PACQVLGYSTT
+470 PTAQVLGYAAT
-481 ESRRIKFEEGLLRR
+481 ESRRSKFEDGSLRR

-537 DLAQDPI
+537 DLTQDAI
-544 SPLQPEPPQQPRDD
+544 SPLQPDPPLPPQD

-572 HNEGRV
+572 HNEGKI
-578 IQEVFPRARSV
+578 IQEVFPKARSV

-705 DYSKVNRFIQTRRK
+705 DYSKVNRFIQTRRT

-733 ARTVEE
+733 ARSVEE

-770 ALQLAKHKG
+770 ALQLAKHKN

-801 GSNGQIALGEV
+801 GSNGKIALGEV

-818 DPACNWRFYT
+818 DHAFNWRFYT

-863 RKSSADAVVNIA
+863 RKSSADAIVHII

-888 RNDLYKPFSQEDHL
+888 RNDLFKPFSQEDHL

-913 KQITSQLRGRVSV
+913 KQITSQLRGRVNV
-926 DSRVGVGTIV
+926 DSRVNVGTIV
-936 RVSLPLMQT
+936 KVSLPLMQT
-945 LTPPDGAPLLAEN
+945 LTPPDGTPLLAEN
-958 EGDFDKH
+958 EGDLDKH
-965 VADAAGL
+965 VAEAAGL
-972 RVRLMGFDAGRRPR
+972 RVRLLGFDIGRRAK

-993 VAEMLT
+993 IT
-999 ETERICRDW
+999 ELLGEVERICRDW
-1008 LRLDI
+1008 LGLNI
-1013 VTDADAGERP
+1013 ITEAEAEEQP
-1023 PDCVIWVEDTLAN
+1023 PDCVIWIEDTLAN
-1036 SPLENLMHGPPCV
+1036 SPLENLMQGPPCV

-1075 FVAQPLAPR
+1075 FVAQPMGPR
-1084 KVAKAVAM
+1084 KLAKAVAL
-1092 AFKRGNEMKSMPLS
+1092 AFKRGRELKAMPLS
-1106 PISPRQEFLPVVPD
+1106 PITPRQEFLPVVPD
-1120 ILSGVKTQLPA
+1120 LLSNVKTQLPA
-1131 PTPRLQALQNLLA
+1131 PTPRLQALQNLLT
-1144 AESSDKAEGPAG
+1144 EGEKPAKPSVAVVDAPVADP
-1156 EPRPEA
+1156 EPACEPT
-1162 ASEAAA
+1162 
-1168 APEFLLVEDNS
+1168 PEFLLVEDNS

-1208 YKTNPNHCK
+1208 YKLNPKHCK

-1232 ATRRIRAYERENQI
+1232 ATRRIRAYERDNQI

-1294 PEENLVVVTK
+1294 PEEPLVVVTK
-1304 NGTHLA
+1304 NGTHMA

>member
-1 MDGRPMP
+1 M
-8 PYRAVSEATRQRE
+8 
-21 TFKYDPTLLSTA
+21 STC
-33 KVNARGVAL
+33 KVNSSGVSL
-42 PSSELTPSQ
+42 DSLELMPSQ

-83 VAEATRTLLTSP
+83 VAEATRTLLMSP
-95 DDADL
+95 ENSDL

-109 PRSHSTCEFALL
+109 PRSHSTCEYTLL
-121 ESDRVERE
+121 ESDRIERE
-129 RKVAAL
+129 RENAL
-135 LEQDPTQFEH
+135 LLAKDPTQFEH
-145 CDNDGDATQ
+145 CDTEADPAQ
-154 LPVLVVPDLTTDPR
+154 LPVLVVPDLSTDPR
-168 FKSRPYCRPGG
+168 FSKKPYCQPGIG
-179 GHHFYASVPIRTQ
+179 AHFYASVPIRTQ

-199 LCVVSPEPNRRWT
+199 LCIVSPEANRRWT
-212 DFYANLM
+212 DHYTSLM

-229 LEANFS
+229 LEANYS

-262 ASVAGRETFTES
+262 APVPGRDTFTES
-274 PDALFLARQGLMG
+274 QDALFVARQSLKG
-287 DSNESPVEQPVSE
+287 DAEQASNEPPVSE

-317 ERLDPNRKKDRP
+317 ERAADPNRKKDRA
-329 PGKPAA
+329 GKQPAA
-335 ETKWADTFVPGPNPM
+335 ETKWADNFVPGPNPM
-350 MDTFSEAANIIRES
+350 MDTFTEAAVILRES
-364 LETDGCLFLDALSGS
+364 LQTDGCLYLDAAPGS
-379 FGEYDDR
+379 FGGYGSR
-386 SGESSR
+386 SGEPR
-392 KSRASAHP
+392 KGRSNNPSA
-400 SSRDDESSS
+400 RDDESSS
-409 GDDDDDDDDDDDGD
+409 GDDDDE
-423 DDDDD
+423 
-428 DDGDDGDDSGS
+428 DDSGS
-439 DGNGDEGAGPQP
+439 DNEYD
-451 GDVDAAANGHGAE
+451 DVDIYAPPSNAKGDAKSDAHGDAGSANGTTSTEAE
-464 PEANRW
+464 AKKW
-470 PACQVLGYSTT
+470 PTCQVLGYSAT
-481 ESRRIKFEEGLLRR
+481 ESRRMKFEDGSLRR

-530 DDDGWLT
+530 DDDGWMT
-537 DLAQDPI
+537 DLTQDPP
-544 SPLQPEPPQQPRDD
+544 SAVLAAPEPPQQPQD
-558 DASQPKR
+558 DASTTKR

-572 HNEGRV
+572 HNEGRI

-604 GGFVYTLTPTR
+604 GAFTYTLTPTR

-733 ARTVEE
+733 ARSVEE

-770 ALQLAKHKG
+770 ALQLAKHKT

-801 GSNGQIALGEV
+801 GSNGKITLGEV

-818 DPACNWRFYT
+818 DNACNWRFYT

-848 QKGSIKVRLTQSKPK
+848 QKGSIKVRLTQSSPK
-863 RKSSADAVVNIA
+863 RKSSADAIVNII

-913 KQITSQLRGRVSV
+913 KQITSQLRGRVHV
-926 DSRVGVGTIV
+926 DSRVNVGTIV

-945 LTPPDGAPLLAEN
+945 LTPPDGVPLLAEN

-965 VADAAGL
+965 IADVAGL
-972 RVRLMGFDAGRRPR
+972 RVRLLGFDLGKRSR

-993 VAEMLT
+993 VTDLLLEI
-999 ETERICRDW
+999 ERICRDW

-1013 VTDADAGERP
+1013 ISEAEAEEKA
-1023 PDCVIWVEDTLAN
+1023 PDCVIWIEDTLAN
-1036 SPLENLMHGPPCV
+1036 SPLESLMQGPPCV

-1075 FVAQPLAPR
+1075 FVAQP
-1084 KVAKAVAM
+1084 
-1092 AFKRGNEMKSMPLS
+1092 
-1106 PISPRQEFLPVVPD
+1106 
-1120 ILSGVKTQLPA
+1120 
-1131 PTPRLQALQNLLA
+1131 
-1144 AESSDKAEGPAG
+1144 
-1156 EPRPEA
+1156 
-1162 ASEAAA
+1162 
-1168 APEFLLVEDNS
+1168 
-1179 INLDILSIYMKKLGR
+1179 
-1194 PYHTATNGAEALSA
+1194 
-1208 YKTNPNHCK
+1208 
-1217 YIFMDVSMPIMDGFE
+1217 
-1232 ATRRIRAYERENQI
+1232 
-1246 KPAIIFA
+1246 
-1253 LTGLASESAQQEA
+1253 
-1266 FGSGVDLFLTKPVKL
+1266 
-1281 KELGMILRSRGLL
+1281 
-1294 PEENLVVVTK
+1294 
-1304 NGTHLA
+1304 

>member
-1 MDGRPMP
+1 MAESR
-8 PYRAVSEATRQRE
+8 
-21 TFKYDPTLLSTA
+21 YDPTLLSAT
-33 KVNARGVAL
+33 KLNNTGIAL
-42 PSSELTPSQ
+42 PSSELMPSQ

-76 DVEYQYF
+76 DVEHQYF

-95 DDADL
+95 DDVDL
-100 GLWMCGTAI
+100 GLWMVGTAI
-109 PRSHSTCEFALL
+109 PRSQSTCEYTLL
-121 ESDRVERE
+121 ESDRLDKARE
-129 RKVAAL
+129 HAAVPDL
-135 LEQDPTQFEH
+135 GPTQFEL
-145 CDNDGDATQ
+145 CENEGESNQ
-154 LPVLVVPDLTTDPR
+154 LPCLVVPDLSTDPR
-168 FKSRPYCRPGG
+168 FKAKPYCRPGG
-179 GHHFYASVPIRTQ
+179 GHRFYASVPIRTQ

-199 LCVVSPEPNRRWT
+199 LCVVSPEPGRRWSDHYT
-212 DFYANLM
+212 NLM

-235 KVAYQRS
+235 KVAYRRS

-251 FVEGKATESSW
+251 FVAGKATESSW
-262 ASVAGRETFTES
+262 ASVAGRETFTET
-274 PDALFLARQGLMG
+274 PDALLLARQGLRG
-287 DSNESPVEQPVSE
+287 DAENANGEPASE
-300 ATAHST
+300 ATARST
-306 PNSERSLSPDG
+306 PASERSLSPDG
-317 ERLDPNRKKDRP
+317 ERLDPNRKDDR

-335 ETKWADTFVPGPNPM
+335 ETKWADNFVPGPNPVI
-350 MDTFSEAANIIRES
+350 DTFSEAAIIIRES
-364 LETDGCLFLDALSGS
+364 LETDGCLFLDATPGS
-379 FGEYDDR
+379 FGEYDSR
-386 SGESSR
+386 SGASR
-392 KSRASAHP
+392 KGRSTGHP
-400 SSRDDESSS
+400 SFRDVETTSDDEDDESGS
-409 GDDDDDDDDDDDGD
+409 DNEHDDG
-423 DDDDD
+423 
-428 DDGDDGDDSGS
+428 
-439 DGNGDEGAGPQP
+439 EPEPQP
-451 GDVDAAANGHGAE
+451 QDANASNGTTTNGTTTDAE
-464 PEANRW
+464 PKADKW
-470 PACQVLGYSTT
+470 PSCQVLGYSAT
-481 ESRRIKFEEGLLRR
+481 ESRRMRFEDGSLQR
-495 INMPQKFLAKLL
+495 ISMPQKFLAKLL
-507 QRYPKGHIFN
+507 HRYPKGHIFN

-537 DLAQDPI
+537 DLTQDAA
-544 SPLQPEPPQQPRDD
+544 SPLQPEPQQQPQD
-558 DASQPKR
+558 DASQAKR

-572 HNEGRV
+572 HNEGKI
-578 IQEVFPRARSV
+578 IQQVFPKARSV

-705 DYSKVNRFIQTRRK
+705 DYSKVNRFIQTRRQ
-719 GGQASE
+719 GGQTSE

-733 ARTVEE
+733 ARSVEE

-770 ALQLAKHKG
+770 ALQLSKHKN

-801 GSNGQIALGEV
+801 GSNGKIALGEV

-818 DPACNWRFYT
+818 DHQFNWRFYT

-848 QKGSIKVRLTQSKPK
+848 QRGSIKVHLTQSKPK
-863 RKSSADAVVNIA
+863 RKSSADAIVHIV

-888 RNDLYKPFSQEDHL
+888 RNDLFKPFSQEDHL

-913 KQITSQLRGRVSV
+913 KQITSQLRGRVTV
-926 DSRVGVGTIV
+926 DSQVSVGTIV

-945 LTPPDGAPLLAEN
+945 VTPPDGTPLLAEN
-958 EGDFDKH
+958 EGDLDKH
-965 VADAAGL
+965 VIEASGL
-972 RVRLMGFDAGRRPR
+972 RVRLMGFDIGKRGK

-993 VAEMLT
+993 YTELLT
-999 ETERICRDW
+999 EVERICRDW
-1008 LRLDI
+1008 LGLNI
-1013 VTDADAGERP
+1013 ITEAEAKEQE
-1023 PDCVIWVEDTLAN
+1023 PDCVIWIEDRLAN
-1036 SPLENLMHGPPCV
+1036 SPLENLMQGPPCV

-1092 AFKRGNEMKSMPLS
+1092 AFKRGREMKSTPLS
-1106 PISPRQEFLPVVPD
+1106 PANQRQEFLPVVPD
-1120 ILSGVKTQLPA
+1120 LLSTVKTQLPT
-1131 PTPRLQALQNLLA
+1131 PTPRLQALQNLLS
-1144 AESSDKAEGPAG
+1144 ENSDKSAPAKPDKADEPGPDPG
-1156 EPRPEA
+1156 PGLGLGLVDKTVA
-1162 ASEAAA
+1162 ASCEAVAG
-1168 APEFLLVEDNS
+1168 PEFLLVEDNS

-1208 YKTNPNHCK
+1208 YKSNPKHCK

-1232 ATRRIRAYERENQI
+1232 ATRRIRAYERDNQI

-1294 PEENLVVVTK
+1294 PEEPLVVVTK
-1304 NGTHLA
+1304 NGTHVA